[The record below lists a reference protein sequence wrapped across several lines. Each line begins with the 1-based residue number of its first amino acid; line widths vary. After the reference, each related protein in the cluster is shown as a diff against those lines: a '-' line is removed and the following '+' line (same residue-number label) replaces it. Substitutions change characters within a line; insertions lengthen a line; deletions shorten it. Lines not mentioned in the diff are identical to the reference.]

1 MGTFQS
7 AVTFQK
13 GILTNGAPLPGQDYI
28 SGLIFYDNSLPTN
41 WPAGL
46 IKECFSPQDAINS
59 GLDGLGADA
68 TKSTMTYVVT
78 HGASGAGDTV
88 TIYVQE
94 PINPLNT
101 ALNPN
106 KVTLAAYTTVAGDT
120 LIATLV
126 TALTAAI
133 NQNTYLTGY
142 TAVESLSTT
151 ITITARAG
159 LGVFLNTGS
168 PYSVVITGATVTG
181 TITQNVV
188 PGVASQWD
196 IFYYHISEF
205 FRINA
210 NGILWVGIFA
220 TGSNAFAELTTLQ
233 QAASGSLR
241 QVGIY
246 RPDRAIVT
254 YSATDIATINT
265 VAQTLDNNKMPLSTV
280 LVEDMAALSGVS
292 GLATL
297 TNLAGLN
304 SEWVSV
310 NISQDGAAQGW
321 ALYKAYGKT
330 IGNLGA
336 ILGTISA
343 AAVSADIAQPIPS
356 NNISNGTENELPAFG
371 NNTLFSAVTPT
382 LQTQLDNFRYI
393 YTGTYVGYV
402 GTYFSESH
410 CAIIQ
415 NSNYAYIEQNR
426 VQAKIERSLYQ
437 AYLPYLKSQLSLNS
451 DGTLTALL
459 VSALQ
464 SVGDNALA
472 PMVQAG
478 ELSAVST
485 QISPTQNITTQ
496 GGLVVTVNEINN
508 PIARKITITTN
519 SVTTLP

>member
-7 AVTFQK
+7 GITLQK
-13 GILTNGAPLPGQDYI
+13 GILTNGAPLPGQDYV
-28 SGLIFYDNSLPTN
+28 SGIIFYDNSLPTN

-46 IKECFSPQDAINS
+46 IKECFSPQDAING

-106 KVTLAAYTTVAGDT
+106 KVTLCAYTTVAGDT

-142 TAVESLSTT
+142 TAVATLGTT
-151 ITITARAG
+151 ITITARPG
-159 LGVFLNTGS
+159 LGVFLNSGS

-181 TITQNVV
+181 TLTQNVI

-205 FRINA
+205 FRMNA
-210 NGILWVGIFA
+210 NGILWVYIA
-220 TGSNAFAELTTLQ
+220 PTGSNAFNELTTLQ
-233 QAASGSLR
+233 NAASGSIR

-246 RPDRAIVT
+246 RPDRAILT

-265 VAQTLDNNKMPLSTV
+265 VANTLDGNKMPLSCL
-280 LVEDMAALSGVS
+280 LVEDMSALSGTA
-292 GLATL
+292 GLGTL
-297 TNLAGLN
+297 LTLAGLN
-304 SEWVSV
+304 ADWVSV

-321 ALYKAYGKT
+321 ALYQAYAKT
-330 IGNLGA
+330 ISNLGA
-336 ILGTISA
+336 LLGTISA
-343 AAVSADIAQPIPS
+343 IPVSADLAQPIPS
-356 NNISNGTENELPAFG
+356 NNISNDTENELPAFG
-371 NNTLFSAVTPT
+371 NNVLFSAATAT

-402 GTYFSESH
+402 GTYFNDSH

-415 NSNYAYIEQNR
+415 NSAYAWIEENR
-426 VQAKIERSLYQ
+426 VQAKIERLLYQ
-437 AYLPYLKSQLSLNS
+437 AYLPYLKSQLQLNG
-451 DGTLTALL
+451 DGTLTNIL
-459 VSALQ
+459 VASLQ
-464 SVGDNALA
+464 SVGDNALL
-472 PMVQAG
+472 PMVQAN

-485 QISPTQNITTQ
+485 QISPTQNITQQ